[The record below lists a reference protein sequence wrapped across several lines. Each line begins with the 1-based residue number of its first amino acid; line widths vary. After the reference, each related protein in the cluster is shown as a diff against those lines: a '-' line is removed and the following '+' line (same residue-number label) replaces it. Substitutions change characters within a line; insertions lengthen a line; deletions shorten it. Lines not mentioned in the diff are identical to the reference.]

1 MSTSGFWTGSPTVD
15 PARQFRFRIM
25 MNDAEDN
32 LAFAWWAKTCDRP
45 KINIPVLGKDEY
57 YLGSSTPDVKPGE
70 IIDFQPIT
78 MTFIDPIK
86 PSIGASIIGQLSKAS
101 GECFPRINGAKLK
114 EAFGE
119 VLIAQIDAAGV
130 MIESFLL
137 KGAFPTSIDFGS
149 LDYDSSEFVT
159 ITMTWEYTAFE
170 YLGIGAGDTFAS
182 IKPLSKRDIP
192 TSIEDIKKLEQE
204 IKKLDG
210 SYT

>member
-1 MSTSGFWTGSPTVD
+1 MSTSGFWTGAPTVD
-15 PARQFRFRIM
+15 PARQFRFRINM
-25 MNDAEDN
+25 KDAQGQRT
-32 LAFAWWAKTCDRP
+32 FAWWAKTCDRP

-149 LDYDSSEFVT
+149 LDYGSDEFVT
-159 ITMTWEYTAFE
+159 ITMTWEYRSFDYFTPT
-170 YLGIGAGDTFAS
+170 GVGA
-182 IKPLSKRDIP
+182 L
-192 TSIEDIKKLEQE
+192 TSQTPKSTSDAKA
-204 IKKLDG
+204 LDG
-210 SYT
+210 GYT